1 MKYKKPHNKNK
12 PHNISDNERMDK
24 EEVNTDIHIEEYD
37 EEYEEASDG
46 KEAYNNISDND
57 KDIIFHNVISEKKQL
72 DDEKRKETPQESVQT
87 SALFD
92 SIMSDNR
99 VIAALGG
106 AILLFIGSYLS
117 FWGVKGDVGKLSQ
130 GNLFTGYMAGGIF
143 GKLCVLAAA
152 VAAVLVCIRVY
163 KAAWYVLLISAISYI
178 IQVLLIMVNGKN
190 VLGNSMEISLYPGF
204 GSIVCL
210 AGIVIMLI
218 FIKKLSEK
226 Q

>member
-1 MKYKKPHNKNK
+1 
-12 PHNISDNERMDK
+12 
-24 EEVNTDIHIEEYD
+24 
-37 EEYEEASDG
+37 
-46 KEAYNNISDND
+46 
-57 KDIIFHNVISEKKQL
+57 
-72 DDEKRKETPQESVQT
+72 
-87 SALFD
+87 
-92 SIMSDNR
+92 
-99 VIAALGG
+99 
-106 AILLFIGSYLS
+106 
-117 FWGVKGDVGKLSQ
+117 
-130 GNLFTGYMAGGIF
+130 MAGGIF